1 MVCPQKAFEFV
12 DFYLKVYKQS
22 GSSYI
27 RDSND
32 FINKIKSIK
41 NIASN
46 LILIR
51 ADFVGLYT
59 GVPFEL
65 GLNGVREKPCNGERK
80 SIPSENIL
88 KMLNFVLKNN
98 YFEFNGKVKQQ
109 LSGSSSKTKRA
120 PPYAF
125 IFIWIK

>member
-1 MVCPQKAFEFV
+1 MEVPI
-12 DFYLKVYKQS
+12 S
-22 GSSYI
+22 GI
-27 RDSND
+27 PTTLL
-32 FINKIKSIK
+32 IKSK
-41 NIASN
+41 ASN

-59 GVPFEL
+59 GVPYEL
-65 GLNGVREKPCNGERK
+65 GLNGVKEKPCNGERK

-109 LSGSSSKTKRA
+109 LSGSSSKTKCA